1 MNTRANQHGTPD
13 RIRTCDLLLR
23 RQALYPL
30 SYGRLDTDV
39 CELYAGFGG
48 KTRAQLIEHIHGRA
62 HVAPGGVNI
71 GVIKADDGNA
81 ILIDTGL
88 NDTAARKVL
97 RELNAE
103 DRQVVAIVTT
113 HGHADHFGGNAFV
126 VKRTGAKV
134 YAPSWDEAVLRY
146 PLFQPLCLFAGADP
160 PASLRSG
167 FMLAGASPV
176 DVVYDAGPLQI
187 EGVEIKAVSLA
198 GHSGNQMGLL
208 IDEVFYCADV
218 VLPDRVIERYKMPY
232 LFSVRDHLKA
242 LDRAQE
248 TPHLTAVPGHGPT
261 LEHVGGLVDQN
272 RALVLEVADRI
283 VIICREPLMAE
294 EILARLLGELEADPQ
309 DAAAYYLL
317 HPTIFAFL
325 TYLEERGDVSHEITG
340 GRSLW
345 RAR

>member
-1 MNTRANQHGTPD
+1 M
-13 RIRTCDLLLR
+13 
-23 RQALYPL
+23 
-30 SYGRLDTDV
+30 
-39 CELYAGFGG
+39 
-48 KTRAQLIEHIHGRA
+48 IEHIRGRA

-71 GVIKADDGNA
+71 GVVKTDDGNA

-103 DRQVVAIVTT
+103 DRQVVAVVTT

-134 YAPSWDEAVLRY
+134 YAPSWDETVLRY

-160 PASLRSG
+160 PASLRGG
-167 FMLAGASPV
+167 FMLADVSPV
-176 DVVYDAGPLQI
+176 DVIYDAGPLPVA
-187 EGVEIKAVSLA
+187 GVEFEVVSLA

-248 TPHLTAVPGHGPT
+248 TPHATAVPGHGPM

-283 VIICREPLMAE
+283 TRICREPLMAE
-294 EILARLLGELEADPQ
+294 EILARLLDELEADPQ

-325 TYLEERGDVSHEITG
+325 TYLEERGDVSHEIIR

-345 RAR
+345 RAP